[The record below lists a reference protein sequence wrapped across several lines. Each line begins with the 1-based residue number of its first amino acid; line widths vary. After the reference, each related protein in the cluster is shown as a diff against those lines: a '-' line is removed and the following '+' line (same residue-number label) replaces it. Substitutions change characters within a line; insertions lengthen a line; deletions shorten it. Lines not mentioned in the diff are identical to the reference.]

1 MITPNVI
8 FFLLISLM
16 LVFVIVSFCIFGI
29 IERAK
34 AEEISSTVISSTV
47 LDNSGKTT
55 VLADLVS
62 ESQRMP
68 EPEYQSTRECYW

>member
-1 MITPNVI
+1 
-8 FFLLISLM
+8 M

-34 AEEISSTVISSTV
+34 AEEIGSTVISSTV

-62 ESQRMP
+62 ENQRMP
-68 EPEYQSTRECYW
+68 EPEYQSTRECH